1 MSDHS
6 DRSVRAPSLVVP
18 VPDPTALTS
27 IALAQAKEDLRR
39 EQSAMRE
46 LIEQRLNGI
55 DALLELQGGEL
66 REIPSVNE
74 DQREHVRREIEER
87 CRAIGDHSSLEIIRV
102 EQLAHEALEHLRE
115 VHEQKFMGI
124 GTRFDERDERTAQA
138 AQESRISLDA
148 ALAAA
153 KEAVGA
159 QQEANSTAIAKS
171 EAATQKTIDAL
182 TASSAAANRS
192 LDDKIADIKSR
203 VDRGEGGGSVADKW
217 RSTYIAVAS
226 VLMSAGAI
234 ITVIIL
240 HTH

>member
-1 MSDHS
+1 MTDSTQGPHTGHFT
-6 DRSVRAPSLVVP
+6 
-18 VPDPTALTS
+18 PDPTALTS
-27 IALAQAKEDLRR
+27 LALSQAKEDLRR
-39 EQSAMRE
+39 EQAAMRE

-55 DALLELQGGEL
+55 DSFLELYGIQL
-66 REIPSVNE
+66 REIPAVNE
-74 DQREHVRREIEER
+74 EQREHVRREVADR
-87 CRAIGDHSSLEIIRV
+87 VNASSDHSALEIHRV
-102 EQLAHEALEHLRE
+102 EQVAHEELNHLRE
-115 VHEQKFMGI
+115 VYEQKYIGI

-226 VLMSAGAI
+226 VLMSAAAI
-234 ITVIIL
+234 ITIVIL
-240 HTH
+240 HGH